1 MFNWLKFWGFVDVC
15 VSDFWASTESA
26 IADELQSSV
35 EWEIEEFRHVRGIK
49 LISEV
54 WEFCG
59 QWLEILMRMTR
70 ITIIGRILLGN
81 FAHLLAIF
89 V

>member
-15 VSDFWASTESA
+15 VRLWVSDFWASTESA
-26 IADELQSSV
+26 VADELQSSV
-35 EWEIEEFRHVRGIK
+35 EWEIVESRHVRGIK

-59 QWLEILMRMTR
+59 
-70 ITIIGRILLGN
+70 
-81 FAHLLAIF
+81 
-89 V
+89 